1 MILTSNVIRIS
12 GVNAA
17 SPSCYSITSWEKPII
32 LTKCF
37 FIWLNFLNS
46 MVSKLKAITEH
57 NHCYRKNKEDI
68 DNLNR
73 DFKIRHQEN
82 TMCQQK
88 GHNLCINHRRH
99 VPIIMSWR
107 ALKLMLEI
115 SRAFKVGFL
124 KTHHLKKENVKNNRS
139 HKIGI
144 KAIRET
150 NPFGCKEGRDKRQE
164 THSHPDP
171 KPPIILYVDD
181 LHFTPV
187 LFAVSITFLKS
198 IQKLFSSKILEFTCL
213 SLQKHGAFLL
223 GKEAKSFDF
232 LTIFEAITN
241 FTPRIWGKP

>member
-57 NHCYRKNKEDI
+57 NHCYRKNKEGT

-73 DFKIRHQEN
+73 GFKIRHQEN
-82 TMCQQK
+82 TMCQK
-88 GHNLCINHRRH
+88 ERDDLCVHHRVH
-99 VPIIMSWR
+99 VSIIMSWR
-107 ALKLMLEI
+107 ALKRMLEI
-115 SRAFKVGFL
+115 SRTLKVRFL
-124 KTHHLKKENVKNNRS
+124 KTQHLEKQNIKNNRS

-144 KAIRET
+144 KAISET
-150 NPFGCKEGRDKRQE
+150 KPFGCKEGSNNRQE

-181 LHFTPV
+181 LHFIPV
-187 LFAVSITFLKS
+187 LSAASITLLKP
-198 IQKLFSSKILEFTCL
+198 IQKLFYVKNLELSCL
-213 SLQKHGAFLL
+213 FLQKHGAFFLS
-223 GKEAKSFDF
+223 KEAKSLCILIF
-232 LTIFEAITN
+232 LELITN
-241 FTPRIWGKP
+241 LTHRICAKP